1 MFQNVVGQRKK
12 FAIHALRPPIK
23 KIATKKQANQNR
35 AKDSQTKNST
45 SPKNFDLSYMIKRWK
60 KTKNSQKSA

>member
-23 KIATKKQANQNR
+23 RNRATKKQAIQNR

-45 SPKNFDLSYMIKRWK
+45 SPKNFDLSYMIKR
-60 KTKNSQKSA
+60 